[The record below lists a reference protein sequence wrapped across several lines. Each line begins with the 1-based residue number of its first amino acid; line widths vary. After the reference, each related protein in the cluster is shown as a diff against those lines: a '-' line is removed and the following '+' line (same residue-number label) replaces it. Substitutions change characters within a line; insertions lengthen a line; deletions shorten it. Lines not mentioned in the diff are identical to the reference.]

1 MITIA
6 NWVGNLF
13 MLGLGTFFLA
23 AGMFIFAVMGVTLM
37 DMWRKWRGN

>member
-13 MLGLGTFFLA
+13 ILGLGTFFLA
-23 AGMFIFAVMGVTLM
+23 VGMFIFAVMGVTLW
-37 DMWRKWRGN
+37 DLWVKWGGK